1 MDSKKLH
8 ALITLLDDPNVEIYS
23 TVETELL
30 KEHADIVPELEKA
43 WETSMDGRF
52 QKRVENIIH
61 NLQYSDIKEGI
72 KSWLHSDRD
81 LLPGVYTVAKYQYP
95 DLQIKDIMEP
105 LNDLKKEVWKAMHD
119 HLTSLEKIRLINHV
133 LFDQL
138 KFSRNTKNFLAPQNN
153 YINEVLRS
161 KKGNPI
167 SLSIIYSLVC
177 QELGIPV
184 YGVNL
189 PKNFILAFMEHTT
202 SNEEETM
209 EDSNAPLFYINPIN
223 KGAILGK
230 REIEFFLKQHKLPVQ
245 QQYLMPCSNVDIVRR
260 LLNNLRFAYDNLGN
274 ELKRKEVTQMM
285 LLLDE

>member
-8 ALITLLDDPNVEIYS
+8 ALITLLDDPDVEIFS
-23 TVETELL
+23 KVESELL

-43 WETSMDGRF
+43 WETSVDGRF

-61 NLQYSDIKEGI
+61 NLQYGEIKKAITG
-72 KSWLHSDRD
+72 WLQSDRD
-81 LLPGVYTVAKYQYP
+81 LLQGVYIVAKYQYP
-95 DLQIKDIMEP
+95 ALGLKDLKQS
-105 LNDLKKEVWKAMHD
+105 LNEVKKEVWKAMHE

-133 LFDQL
+133 IFDQL
-138 KFSRNTKNFLAPQNN
+138 KFARNTKNFLAPQNN

-161 KKGNPI
+161 KQGNPI

-189 PKNFILAFMEHTT
+189 PKNFILAFMEHPTRT
-202 SNEEETM
+202 EKGSEM
-209 EDSNAPLFYINPIN
+209 ELNAPLFYINPIN

-230 REIEFFLKQHKLPVQ
+230 REIEFFLKQHKLPVES
-245 QQYLMPCSNVDIVRR
+245 QYLMPCSNVDIIRR

-274 ELKRKEVTQMM
+274 ELKRKEVTRLM